1 MHMPWGSQ
9 LNQLHCTFVRQT
21 PVYGN
26 NPWVKPWYQEN
37 PGLQPGPM
45 FETHIYRY
53 YDIQEKNIS
62 AAEYLNNSLMFCC
75 FNSAPQPPNHPFPPP
90 PGPDNLVP

>member
-9 LNQLHCTFVRQT
+9 LAIFDYRKVRRYYHQLRCTFVRQA

-45 FETHIYRY
+45 FETQIYRY
-53 YDIQEKNIS
+53 SDIQEKTSPQQNI
-62 AAEYLNNSLMFCC
+62 
-75 FNSAPQPPNHPFPPP
+75 
-90 PGPDNLVP
+90 